1 MKPSSMRTLLRPML
15 DAPGPVSSRLPSPGN
30 NRPVSAARGVLLQYT
45 YNHIPS
51 TSRTKS
57 TQSYYIFMVTHERRL
72 LCMPLFCD
80 RVGVYCMINSN
91 RVVQAW
97 VQAAIN
103 EWACSWER
111 SVSPSAMLGGACRDT
126 LLSREQRASRCES
139 NRAQIVRAVHV
150 VKCMQA
156 ASRTQRLRYQTGSLS
171 GSGGVSCHGSS
182 FVRRAGH
189 VGFFSAAAARFE
201 SR

>member
-30 NRPVSAARGVLLQYT
+30 HRPVSAARGVLLQYT

-80 RVGVYCMINSN
+80 RVGVYCMIGG
-91 RVVQAW
+91 
-97 VQAAIN
+97 
-103 EWACSWER
+103 
-111 SVSPSAMLGGACRDT
+111 VSRDT
-126 LLSREQRASRCES
+126 VILRLGPRASRLC
-139 NRAQIVRAVHV
+139 IV
-150 VKCMQA
+150 
-156 ASRTQRLRYQTGSLS
+156 
-171 GSGGVSCHGSS
+171 
-182 FVRRAGH
+182 
-189 VGFFSAAAARFE
+189 
-201 SR
+201 

>member
-30 NRPVSAARGVLLQYT
+30 HRPVSAARGVLLQYT

-57 TQSYYIFMVTHERRL
+57 TQSYYIFMA
-72 LCMPLFCD
+72 LFCD

-156 ASRTQRLRYQTGSLS
+156 ARRTQRLR
-171 GSGGVSCHGSS
+171 
-182 FVRRAGH
+182 
-189 VGFFSAAAARFE
+189 
-201 SR
+201 